1 MPTPPSP
8 RSLVLDLIS
17 TLRGE
22 SMPVGALVAAGGLFG
37 IPENALRVA
46 VTRLLAA
53 DALARDERGR
63 YRLGRA
69 AAPVDER
76 VASWRRLEERLVRWE
91 GGWLAVQ
98 RTGIARGAG
107 ARALR
112 LLGFA
117 AFSRELALRPDNLRG
132 GVHAVRAELRA
143 LGLAP
148 GAAVFAVHGFDAET
162 QARACALWDAAALRE
177 RYVASRLALEKS
189 EARLGRAREEA
200 AMAESF
206 LLGGR
211 VIREL
216 VSDPLLP
223 EPLVPAA
230 ERRALVAAMRR
241 YDRIGRRLWAGFM
254 ARHGAPHAALPADGL
269 AAAAYA

>member
-1 MPTPPSP
+1 
-8 RSLVLDLIS
+8 
-17 TLRGE
+17 
-22 SMPVGALVAAGGLFG
+22 MPVGALVAAGGLFG
-37 IPENALRVA
+37 IPENAMRVA

-63 YRLGRA
+63 YRLGTA

-76 VASWRRLEERLVRWE
+76 VASWRRLEERLVRWN

-98 RTGIARGAG
+98 RAGLARGAG

-132 GVHAVRAELRA
+132 GLEAVRAELRA
-143 LGLAP
+143 LGLPP
-148 GAAVFAVHGFDAET
+148 GAPVFALHGFDAET
-162 QARACALWDAAALRE
+162 QARACGLWDAAALRA
-177 RYVASRLALEKS
+177 RYVRSRLALEKS
-189 EARLGRAREEA
+189 EARLARAREED

-223 EPLVPAA
+223 EPLASAA
-230 ERRALVAAMRR
+230 ERRALATVMRR
-241 YDRIGRRLWAGFM
+241 YARIARRLWAGFM